1 MNAAVKGVTGIVR
14 VRVILNSPLRDRSF
28 TTHLVIICKLLF
40 AVISKIDCDRLGIP
54 RIECIHTER
63 QIQVI
68 DAVLLYPGHCI
79 LVKLVIK

>member
-1 MNAAVKGVTGIVR
+1 MLSLVSSPRLVTREPG
-14 VRVILNSPLRDRSF
+14 
-28 TTHLVIICKLLF
+28 THLVIICKLLV
-40 AVISKIDCDRLGIP
+40 AVISKIDCDRFGIP